1 MRSYRTPEPSTSL
14 TDGDKALDRY
24 LMETQKD
31 KPLSEIL
38 AAKGATPA
46 DVR

>member
-1 MRSYRTPEPSTSL
+1 LPTKGDPSSSL
-14 TDGDKALDRY
+14 TDEDKALYKY